1 MKDNFVRGVFGLL
14 IMRILL
20 SILIAGS
27 PSALAAMYNLEE
39 KFSQKFYIFSRL
51 SGHLVFEPPSFD
63 FGTVERGEEVKG
75 KFKLLNAGD
84 AIIKFLK
91 VVPGCGC
98 TSAVLNKVI
107 LNPGEV
113 AELEFIVDTKDK
125 HAYFKSGI
133 EVQTN
138 DIDNPVT
145 VLPITGWVGKG
156 VEFFPPPGYLGVLR
170 AGEKVTGKLQVLHGG
185 VDDFRIEKV
194 KSLKGLVEIG
204 NIIKKDEHTYEIEA
218 SISQKILTRPG
229 DYKDILLVY
238 TTSKEAPLLKAE
250 YKWTIS
256 PDNSNTK

>member
-14 IMRILL
+14 IMRTLL

-27 PSALAAMYNLEE
+27 PSALATLYNLEN
-39 KFSQKFYIFSRL
+39 KFSQKFYIFSRT
-51 SGHLVFEPPSFD
+51 SGHLIVEPLHYD
-63 FGTVERGEEVKG
+63 FGTVEKGQLVKG
-75 KFKLLNAGD
+75 KFKLLNSGD
-84 AIIKFLK
+84 VVLKFLK
-91 VVPGCGC
+91 IAPGCGC
-98 TSAVLNKVI
+98 TSAVVNKGV

-113 AELEFIVDTKDK
+113 TELEFSVDTKDK

-133 EVQTN
+133 EVQTTDLN
-138 DIDNPVT
+138 NPVT
-145 VLPITGWVGKG
+145 ILPITGWVGKG